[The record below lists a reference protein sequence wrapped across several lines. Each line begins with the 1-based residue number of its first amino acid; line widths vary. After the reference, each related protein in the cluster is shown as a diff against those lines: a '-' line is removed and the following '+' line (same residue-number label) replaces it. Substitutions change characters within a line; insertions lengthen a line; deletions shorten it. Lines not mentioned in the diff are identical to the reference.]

1 LGVTPIEYRP
11 WEGKRTETYRR
22 FLVISKTVLRHK
34 LKNKWILALLIIGMI
49 LVHVFPIIF
58 YTIVPHEGLTP
69 EMMVG
74 EDPTYSGEGFNVLGE
89 VLIEG
94 PLEMEGAFG
103 INGSIRLNGRLE
115 IERPGDIIGLGTVVG
130 DGTLLSNLTITEEG
144 IIYVNGT
151 VILDGELEIAGRI
164 QGGGYLE
171 GNCTILGIGSIGEL
185 PPAERDEDINERVG
199 GYLKSGLLVIFTIL
213 LASLVCSDLIA
224 EDLGDNSFILY
235 FSRPIKAIDYLAGK
249 IIGALWILGLFCFL
263 PMIIFSIAVMG
274 TQSGDDYGTSLNVLG
289 STIGAGLLTTFIFVP
304 YGILISSMTKRKSYA
319 TIGIFM
325 SFFVLL
331 IIGAIFQSFD
341 KNWVLIDPTRVLYY
355 SYDILYGYSIPEG
368 INGTLL
374 GAVLFCI
381 LVIPLVVVYLRI
393 YLKGVGR

>member
-1 LGVTPIEYRP
+1 
-11 WEGKRTETYRR
+11 
-22 FLVISKTVLRHK
+22 
-34 LKNKWILALLIIGMI
+34 
-49 LVHVFPIIF
+49 
-58 YTIVPHEGLTP
+58 
-69 EMMVG
+69 
-74 EDPTYSGEGFNVLGE
+74 
-89 VLIEG
+89 
-94 PLEMEGAFG
+94 
-103 INGSIRLNGRLE
+103 
-115 IERPGDIIGLGTVVG
+115 
-130 DGTLLSNLTITEEG
+130 
-144 IIYVNGT
+144 
-151 VILDGELEIAGRI
+151 
-164 QGGGYLE
+164 
-171 GNCTILGIGSIGEL
+171 
-185 PPAERDEDINERVG
+185 
-199 GYLKSGLLVIFTIL
+199 
-213 LASLVCSDLIA
+213 
-224 EDLGDNSFILY
+224 LY